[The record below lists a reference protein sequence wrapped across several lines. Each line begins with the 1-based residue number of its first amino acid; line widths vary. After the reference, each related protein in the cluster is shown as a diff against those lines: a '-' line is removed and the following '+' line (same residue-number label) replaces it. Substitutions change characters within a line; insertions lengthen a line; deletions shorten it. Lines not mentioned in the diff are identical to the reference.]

1 MLTIKC
7 ARCKRK
13 LFKYEK
19 IGTGRLL
26 HLWPD
31 RIIED
36 HSVHEG
42 REVKCKCGNLVGIDE
57 GRFIKMKPRSFTR
70 SGSYIR
76 K

>member
-7 ARCKRK
+7 AGCKRK

-19 IGTGRLL
+19 IGAGKLL
-26 HLWPD
+26 HLWQE

-36 HSVHEG
+36 HSVHEE

-57 GRFIKMKPRSFTR
+57 GRFIKMKPRTFTR